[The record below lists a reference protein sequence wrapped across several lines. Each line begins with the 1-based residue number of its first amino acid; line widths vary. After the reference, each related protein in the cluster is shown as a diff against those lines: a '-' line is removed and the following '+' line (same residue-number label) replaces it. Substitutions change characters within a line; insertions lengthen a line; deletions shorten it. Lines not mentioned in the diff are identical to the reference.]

1 MIVSSFDTRIAK
13 ALETGDVLAFRGYPG
28 VAIRRFRDA
37 QDLDVPLRTARNR
50 KTEATRPRSVAMRRL
65 RRGGRGMG
73 EGTWQPQQGR
83 RRLK

>member
-1 MIVSSFDTRIAK
+1 
-13 ALETGDVLAFRGYPG
+13 
-28 VAIRRFRDA
+28 
-37 QDLDVPLRTARNR
+37 
-50 KTEATRPRSVAMRRL
+50 VAMRRL